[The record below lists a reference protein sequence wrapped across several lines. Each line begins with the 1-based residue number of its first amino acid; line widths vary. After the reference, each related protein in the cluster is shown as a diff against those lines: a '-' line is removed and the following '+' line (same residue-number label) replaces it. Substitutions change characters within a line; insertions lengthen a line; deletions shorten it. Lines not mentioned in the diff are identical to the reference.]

1 VLERAAWFWQ
11 TRLMNPPDSVPKADE
26 KRSRFP
32 WLIAAIIAVLLA
44 GCLIYAYGAAIA
56 SVLATSPLVWA
67 LVALLI
73 GFALAWRFQ
82 LSEKWQN
89 ERDIIV
95 TVFVLMAGLV
105 FGLYLASA
113 AADFAP
119 KTSQAAVMQIAMG
132 WSLGYFSLGF
142 VVGFLFG
149 IPRVLQA
156 EGNRKPGAEGG
167 NYEQRVNTNLE
178 QISDWLTK
186 IIVGLGLVQLR
197 TVPSH
202 LQKAAQWMA
211 ESFVGPLAAG
221 TAPSEAA
228 TSFAGALII
237 FFTVLGF
244 LGGYLTTRLF
254 LAGAFGR
261 ADRGQ
266 IVVEPPQ
273 SLAEVGASD
282 SEDKTN
288 IEKLRNYWK
297 PSGIADPTRTAEIEK
312 WLQEKGRSDVK
323 LGDLIREPEHAD
335 LRKAAVIKFNL

>member
-1 VLERAAWFWQ
+1 
-11 TRLMNPPDSVPKADE
+11 MNPPDAVPKAGE
-26 KRSRFP
+26 KRSRFS
-32 WLIAAIIAVLLA
+32 WLIPAIIAVLLA

-56 SVLATSPLVWA
+56 SIVATSPVVWA

-73 GFALAWRFQ
+73 GFAIAWRFR
-82 LSEKWQN
+82 LPEKWQN

-95 TVFVLMAGLV
+95 TVIVLTAGLL
-105 FGLYLASA
+105 FGLHLASA

-119 KTSQAAVMQIAMG
+119 KTSQASVMQIAMS

-156 EGNRKPGAEGG
+156 EGSRKPGAEGT

-186 IIVGLGLVQLR
+186 IIVGLGLVELR
-197 TVPSH
+197 VVPSH

-211 ESFVGPLAAG
+211 QSFVAPVAAG
-221 TAPSEAA
+221 AAPSEAA

-266 IVVEPPQ
+266 IVLEPPK
-273 SLAEVGASD
+273 SLAGVGAGD

-297 PSGIADPTRTAEIEK
+297 PSGVADPTRAAEIEK
-312 WLQEKGRSDVK
+312 WLQEKARSDVN

-335 LRKAAVIKFNL
+335 LRKDAVTKFNL